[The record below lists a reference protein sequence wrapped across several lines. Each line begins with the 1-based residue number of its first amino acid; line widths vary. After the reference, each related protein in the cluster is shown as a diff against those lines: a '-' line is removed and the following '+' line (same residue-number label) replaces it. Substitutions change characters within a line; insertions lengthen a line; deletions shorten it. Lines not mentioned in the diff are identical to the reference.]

1 MARRIRLG
9 IIGAGIAGLTL
20 ARTMADADC
29 ADVRIFDKSRGVGG
43 RMATRRSDAGA
54 FDHGAQYFTIRD
66 ERFRAALETA
76 RADGAIQPWKGAMVT
91 LPEGDPAAQS
101 ATETTRYVG
110 SPSMNALAKAMAAGL
125 DIQTDAHVAAIT
137 GTPGQWF
144 LQIGDRSEGPFDWV
158 VAAAPAPQSAS
169 LLPDAFTHHAALAQV
184 RMNACFT
191 LMIRQTEDAGLPF
204 AAARVDDPVIGW
216 ISRNNSKPGRGDE
229 PCLVVNATAE
239 WSDANL
245 EEPLDDVRRSMLEA
259 LRGYVPISTSEAE
272 SAMIHR
278 WRYANVERPAG
289 QAFLLDDVSRLA
301 ACGDWCIV
309 GRVEA
314 AFLSAMA
321 LGDAL
326 KEILK
331 AAP

>member
-20 ARTMADADC
+20 AKAMADS
-29 ADVRIFDKSRGVGG
+29 ADVRIFEKSRGVGG
-43 RMATRRSDAGA
+43 RMATRRTDAGA

-66 ERFRAALETA
+66 ERFRAALDTA
-76 RADGAIQPWKGAMVT
+76 PADGAIQPWTGAMVT

-101 ATETTRYVG
+101 AADTTRYVG
-110 SPSMNALAKAMAAGL
+110 SPSMNALAKAMALGL
-125 DIQTDAHVAAIT
+125 DIQTDAQVKAIA
-137 GTPGQWF
+137 GSPGQWF
-144 LQIGDRSEGPFDWV
+144 LEIGDRREGPFDWLIST
-158 VAAAPAPQSAS
+158 APAPQSAS
-169 LLPDAFTHHAALAQV
+169 LLPDAFTHHVVLTEV

-191 LMIRQTEDAGLPF
+191 LMIRQTGDAKLAF
-204 AAARVDDPVIGW
+204 AAARVNDPVIGW
-216 ISRNNSKPGRGDE
+216 ISRNNSKPGLGHE
-229 PCLVVNATAE
+229 PCLVVNATAQ

-245 EEPLDDVRRSMLEA
+245 EEPLDDVRHSMLEA
-259 LRGYVPISTSEAE
+259 LRRYVPISPVEAE
-272 SAMIHR
+272 AAVAHR

-289 QAFLLDDVSRLA
+289 QPFLLDNVSRLA
-301 ACGDWCIV
+301 ACGDWCIA

-314 AFLSAMA
+314 AFLSATA

-326 KEILK
+326 KQIVK